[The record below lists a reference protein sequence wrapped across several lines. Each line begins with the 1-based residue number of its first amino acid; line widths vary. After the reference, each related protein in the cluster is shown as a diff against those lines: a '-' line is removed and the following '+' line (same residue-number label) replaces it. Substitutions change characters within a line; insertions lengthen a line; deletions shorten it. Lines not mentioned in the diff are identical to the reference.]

1 MKVEKLEHSQKKF
14 TFTVTKDEFETAL
27 DKAFEKKNKTVTIKG
42 FRKGTAPRSIF
53 EKTYGVESL
62 FSDALD
68 FVFGS
73 KVEEIYKDE
82 ENVKDI
88 VGKFIPDVSE
98 KFKRGEDFEVY
109 LTVDVYPE
117 VELPKYKGLEVKKA
131 NLEVTDEEVK
141 KEVEFLAKKDAK
153 LETKKEQVIEKG
165 DFAVFDFEGSVDGKL
180 FDGGSAKDYELQI
193 GSGSFIPGFED
204 QMIGMKKDETK
215 DLNVT
220 FPENYGAENLAGKAA
235 VFKVT
240 VHEVKSQI
248 LPEFTDEYVA
258 KLEPTAKNY
267 QELLD
272 IKKAELAK
280 RKEVAEKDRQVN
292 ELIDQIVKNAKV
304 DMPES
309 MIEERFNQIKA
320 QYENQSR
327 MYGIPFERFIE
338 MIGMTLE
345 QFNDQ
350 ARKQA
355 LNQALFNV
363 VASKIIEDEKL
374 TPTEEQIEAKA
385 DEEVK
390 ATGRTKDELLK
401 ANRARYFSDLAYK
414 AFCDLLLNN
423 AKLVD

>member
-68 FVFGS
+68 FVFES

-309 MIEERFNQIKA
+309 MIEERFNQIKT

-385 DEEVK
+385 DEEAK